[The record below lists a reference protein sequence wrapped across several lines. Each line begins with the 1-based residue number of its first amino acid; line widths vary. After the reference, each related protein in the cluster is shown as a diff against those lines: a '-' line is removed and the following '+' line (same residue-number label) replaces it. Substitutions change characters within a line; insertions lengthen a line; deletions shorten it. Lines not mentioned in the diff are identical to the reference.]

1 MDCLWVTA
9 SSRYPA
15 ENLFRK
21 FLKNSLE
28 NNLKESFFN
37 DTAYSRPETLQK
49 HNPTVVVFSQI
60 LNISQ
65 NNFSLKN
72 VVQLPL
78 DGAYSVKKYLQNTS
92 KTLLKISNLCSLYA
106 ENLKNISL
114 TGTPHNQEFWENFKG
129 VPEILTLFR

>member
-9 SSRYPA
+9 SSRYPP

-49 HNPTVVVFSQI
+49 HNPTVVNNSNIKYFSE
-60 LNISQ
+60 
-65 NNFSLKN
+65 
-72 VVQLPL
+72 QLFP
-78 DGAYSVKKYLQNTS
+78 
-92 KTLLKISNLCSLYA
+92 
-106 ENLKNISL
+106 
-114 TGTPHNQEFWENFKG
+114 
-129 VPEILTLFR
+129 